1 MPHPIRIPL
10 LALCLSATA
19 LQPLAA
25 QTAPA
30 GDIVVNMRGVEIADV
45 AEQISRLTG
54 RTLILDPTVK
64 GQVTVTSAEPLSPA
78 GVWELFQSVL
88 RANGFAA
95 VRSGGAWRIVP
106 AANAVRDGGVRGGGG
121 QALVTRMVRLANVPS
136 ADAAR
141 IVRPLVA
148 SFGSVEPLSAPN
160 AIVVTDYADNV
171 ARIEALARSLDGG
184 GGSSFAT
191 IPLQNGNASDVAQ
204 AMQGV
209 LGDAAGGTGARV
221 AADPRSNTIVVR
233 GTPAA
238 VAEARRIA
246 HALDAP
252 GGATPVTRVFR
263 LNHADAEAVTEV
275 LRGILGQEASAS
287 NPVARSLSSRPRA
300 GSGAQSPTAALSSL
314 ISGNA
319 AAQAAAAGS
328 TTAGLSGGSSGGAM
342 GEQAPTPQGFSTP
355 DLTVQPAPD
364 INALVVRGTPTAVAQ
379 IDRLIPDLDVRR
391 PQVLIEA
398 AIAEIV
404 GDDAERLAVQLGTG
418 GAALTSVTGGG
429 TSFNGPGGSTPL
441 SQILQTLGVPAAG
454 LLGNGLTANIGIG
467 DDFSILVQAL
477 GTSSKA
483 NLLSTPQITTL
494 DNKMGEIV
502 VAQEVPFITGS
513 ILTDT
518 TNANPYT
525 SIERRDVGITLRVL
539 PRINAGDTIRLEVA
553 QEASSISPTQ
563 LQAAADI
570 ITNKRM
576 INTTVL
582 AENGQTIVLGG
593 LTADDYNRLKSQVP
607 ILGDI
612 PVLGELFK
620 SRQEQRTKRTLFIFL
635 KPTILR
641 DGATAAAETQAR
653 YDRLRGDEA
662 QLGEKRSLLL
672 DPPRPR
678 LSVEI
683 DGIY

>member
-1 MPHPIRIPL
+1 MPHPIRTPL
-10 LALCLSATA
+10 LALCLAATA
-19 LQPLAA
+19 FQPLAA
-25 QTAPA
+25 QTPPA

-95 VRSGGAWRIVP
+95 VRSAGAWRIVP
-106 AANAVRDGGVRGGGG
+106 AANAVRDGGARSGGG

-136 ADAAR
+136 ADVAR
-141 IVRPLVA
+141 VVRPLIA

-160 AIVVTDYADNV
+160 AIVITDYADNV
-171 ARIEALARSLDGG
+171 ARVEALARSLDGG

-191 IPLQNGNASDVAQ
+191 IALQNGNASEVAQ

-209 LGDAAGGTGARV
+209 LGDAGSGTGARV
-221 AADPRSNTIVVR
+221 AADARSNTIVVR

-238 VAEARRIA
+238 VAEARRMA
-246 HALDAP
+246 QALDAP
-252 GGATPVTRVFR
+252 GGATPMTRVFR

-275 LRGILGQEASAS
+275 LRGLLGQEGSAA
-287 NPVARSLSSRPRA
+287 NPVARSLSTRSRA
-300 GSGAQSPTAALSSL
+300 GGGPQSPTAALSSL
-314 ISGNA
+314 INRNTASQVA
-319 AAQAAAAGS
+319 ESGS
-328 TTAGLSGGSSGGAM
+328 TTSGLSGSAGGGMM
-342 GEQAPTPQGFSTP
+342 GEETATPQGFVTP
-355 DLTVQPAPD
+355 ELTVQPAPD
-364 INALVVRGTPTAVAQ
+364 INALVVRGTPAAVAQ
-379 IDRLIPDLDVRR
+379 IERLIPDLDVRR

-404 GDDAERLAVQLGTG
+404 GDDAERLAIQIGAG

-429 TSFNGPGGSTPL
+429 TSFNTPGGLPSL
-441 SQILQTLGVPAAG
+441 GGILQTLGVPAGAF
-454 LLGNGLTANIGIG
+454 LGNGLSANIGFG
-467 DDFSILVQAL
+467 NDFSILVQAL

-483 NLLSTPQITTL
+483 NLLSTPQLTTL

-502 VAQEVPFITGS
+502 VAQEVPFVTGS
-513 ILTDT
+513 ILTGTAD
-518 TNANPYT
+518 ARPYT
-525 SIERRDVGITLRVL
+525 SIERRDVGITLRVI

-563 LQAAADI
+563 LQQAADI
-570 ITNKRM
+570 ITNKRS
-576 INTTVL
+576 ITTTVL

-593 LTADDYNRLKSQVP
+593 LTADDYARLKSQVP

-620 SRQEQRTKRTLFIFL
+620 SRQESRTKRTLFIFL

-641 DGATAAAETQAR
+641 DGASAATETQAR
-653 YDRLRGDEA
+653 YDRLRGDEV
-662 QLGEKRSLLL
+662 QLSEKRSLLL